1 MNIVLVCNA
10 ENRRVAMFCDAVK
23 RLRFPDVRV
32 LDYVDILDGRIS
44 VSDYL
49 NPSTLLRIESPGE
62 KFETEKRLIAMGA
75 ESEYHGRA
83 ERVTRKDALL
93 LTPDH
98 GRIRFLKQWYLGFNE
113 LLQRLANDV
122 ANSGCQVFNSPASIS
137 LMFDKA
143 GCHELFRNYAI
154 PAPKQVFQVQ
164 TYDEFR
170 EALRHCP
177 YKRVFVKPAHGSSAS
192 GVLAYRMQGDNEE
205 LFTPVELVGNGNEYR
220 LYNALKLKRYID
232 HDQVRTLLDFILA
245 EGAVI
250 EEWIPKETM
259 QSRFFDVRVV
269 VINGKARAV
278 LPRLSNGPITNLHLG
293 NERGSLTQ
301 LKMLMDEQYNE
312 LVECAEVALSTVD
325 GAFYAG
331 VDVLVTAGSR
341 NPRVLELNAFGDL
354 LPGLTTDDGDDLY
367 TCALKELMYAG

>member
-10 ENRRVAMFCDAVK
+10 ENRRVAMFCDAAK

-49 NPSTLLRIESPGE
+49 NRSTLLRIESPGE

-75 ESEYHGRA
+75 ESGYHGRA
-83 ERVTRKDALL
+83 ERISRKDALL

-137 LMFDKA
+137 MMFDKV
-143 GCHELFRNYAI
+143 GCHELFMSYAI
-154 PAPKQVFQVQ
+154 PTPAQVFRAQG
-164 TYDEFR
+164 YEEFR
-170 EALRHCP
+170 DALRRHP

-192 GVLAYRMQGDNEE
+192 GVLAYRMQGDKEE
-205 LFTPVELVGNGNEYR
+205 IFTSVELVGDGSQYR
-220 LYNALKLKRYID
+220 LYNALRLKRYSD
-232 HDQVRTLLDFILA
+232 HEQVRTLLDYILA

-259 QSRFFDVRVV
+259 HGRFFDVRVV
-269 VINGKARAV
+269 VVNGKARAV

-301 LKMLMDEQYNE
+301 LKMLMSERYNE
-312 LVECAEVALSTVD
+312 LVEFAEVSMATID

-367 TCALKELMYAG
+367 TCALKELMHAG